1 MAIDYV
7 TDIRSLY
14 TADVEGDVE
23 YGIET
28 NVAVTCPDCK
38 VETARADHVSEQDI
52 LTTMAV
58 VEAHIRLLRDRD
70 EARVLHYT
78 LARLLK
84 GIGSGGF
91 VFEDLGLDVVG
102 SKPNPVFAA
111 GDDIEVVDAAGAN
124 IVTVTLSTAPFNVQ
138 NCAIDMNAASLGA
151 LGAANI
157 VARVN
162 ANNQLVLTMDDGSLA
177 ASPPPPAVGRRYAPG
192 FGIGSGG
199 ANNNVTRLAGLE
211 IAQYKNRLDELAD
224 RLRDDALAIF
234 QNERRE
240 DDLEDYFR
248 RDPQRG

>member
-14 TADVEGDVE
+14 TGDVEGDVE

-91 VFEDLGLDVVG
+91 IFEDLGIDVVG
-102 SKPNPVFAA
+102 STPNPVFAA
-111 GDDIEVVDAAGAN
+111 GDVIEVVDAVGAN

-138 NCAIDMNAASLGA
+138 NCAADMNAAAAGA
-151 LGAANI
+151 LGVAGI
-157 VARVN
+157 VASVN
-162 ANNQLVLTMDDGSLA
+162 GNRQLVLTMDDGSLA
-177 ASPPPPAVGRRYAPG
+177 ASENRRFGPG
-192 FGIGSGG
+192 FGIGTAG
-199 ANNNVTRLAGLE
+199 ANTNVARSAGLE
-211 IAQYKNRLDELAD
+211 LVQYRNRLDVLAD
-224 RLRDDALAIF
+224 RLRDDALAFF

-248 RDPQRG
+248 RDPQRA